1 MRLDKF
7 LSVSAVATRSESKRA
22 VRGGEV
28 TVNGVCAKTSDM
40 TVDPERDEIFFRG
53 ERIVYRK
60 YSYILLNK
68 PEGYVSATDDPRER
82 TVLDL
87 LPSELRKKGVFPCGR
102 LDKNTLGVMLLTDNG
117 ELAHRLLSPKNHVEK
132 RYRFK
137 SKFPM
142 DAADAERFSAGV
154 TLDDGYVTKPAGIL
168 LEGNGDEGVVILHE
182 GKYHQIKRMFDSL
195 GNKIIYLERISF
207 ANLTIENAPPR
218 GEWRYLNDEETAELE
233 RMADAVCG
241 ASQDK

>member
-7 LSVSAVATRSESKRA
+7 LSVTAVATRSESKRA
-22 VRGGEV
+22 VRAGEV
-28 TVNGVCAKTSDM
+28 AVNGVCARTSDM
-40 TVDPERDEIFFRG
+40 TVDPDRDEIFFRG

-68 PEGYVSATDDPRER
+68 PEGYVSATDDPREK

-87 LPSELRKKGVFPCGR
+87 LPAELRKKGVFPCGR

-132 RYRFK
+132 KYRFK

-142 DAADAERFSAGV
+142 NTDDAERFEAGV
-154 TLDDGYVTKPAGIL
+154 ELDDGYLTKPARIS
-168 LEGNGDEGVVILHE
+168 LEGEGDEGVVTLHE

-207 ANLTIENAPPR
+207 ANLSIENAPPR
-218 GEWRYLNDEETAELE
+218 GEWRYLDDDEIAELE
-233 RMADAVCG
+233 GMANAPCG

>member
-7 LSVSAVATRSESKRA
+7 LSISAVATRSESKRA

-28 TVNGVCAKTSDM
+28 TVNGVCARTSDM
-40 TVDPERDEIFFRG
+40 SVDPERDEIFFRG

-60 YSYILLNK
+60 YTYILLNK
-68 PEGYVSATDDPRER
+68 PEGYVSATDDPREK

-87 LPSELRKKGVFPCGR
+87 LPPELRKKGVFPCGR

-117 ELAHRLLSPKNHVEK
+117 ELAHRILAPKNHVEK
-132 RYRFK
+132 RYRFR

-142 DAADAERFSAGV
+142 AASDATRFESGV
-154 TLDDGYVTKPAGIL
+154 ELDDGYLTKPAKIELAG
-168 LEGNGDEGVVILHE
+168 EGDEGVVTLHE

-207 ANLTIENAPPR
+207 ANLTIESAPPR
-218 GEWRYLNDEETAELE
+218 GEWRYLDADEIAELE
-233 RMADAVCG
+233 GMAGLSNSLAE
-241 ASQDK
+241 